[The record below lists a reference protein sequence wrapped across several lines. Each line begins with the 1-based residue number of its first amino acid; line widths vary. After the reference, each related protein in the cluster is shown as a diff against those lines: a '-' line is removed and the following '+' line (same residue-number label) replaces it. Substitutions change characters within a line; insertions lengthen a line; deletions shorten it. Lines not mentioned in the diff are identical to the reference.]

1 MLSSVPLR
9 VWDLSGYSFL
19 QDLCPPRT
27 GTLTVL
33 LNPVAQPNM
42 CWHHSSSLLCLSTL
56 VFCFCFVLSFPL
68 RIHKHTE
75 AHMVTNDSITFILVV
90 FLEGKEG
97 NVFCQSSLFNCN
109 SLIFNSVACI
119 FSCKWMSYIIILMAA

>member
-19 QDLCPPRT
+19 QDLCPTRT

-42 CWHHSSSLLCLSTL
+42 CWHHSSSLLFLSTL

-68 RIHKHTE
+68 RTHKHTE

-90 FLEGKEG
+90 FFEGKEI
-97 NVFCQSSLFNCN
+97 VFCQSSLFNCN
-109 SLIFNSVACI
+109 SLIFNCLLHAFAHVNEWATLS
-119 FSCKWMSYIIILMAA
+119 F